1 MCEDEYIVDY
11 STQRTSDFQLTRRP
25 LRNMTLMISC
35 LSLSLTALC
44 TRAAF
49 LLAQSTAEN
58 LIVEGDTPWIND
70 PDADAK
76 YKRVFLH
83 EPISE

>member
-1 MCEDEYIVDY
+1 MDY

-25 LRNMTLMISC
+25 LRNMTLMTSC

-49 LLAQSTAEN
+49 MLAQSTAEN
-58 LIVEGDTPWIND
+58 LMVEGDTPR
-70 PDADAK
+70 PDVDAK

-83 EPISE
+83 EPYQSEN